1 MIRCFQVSYDN
12 YVMNLDPFWLFE
24 CWNME
29 DNGATSSRI
38 GAGILSGWPTLS
50 ASIFFYPPPNLIP

>member
-1 MIRCFQVSYDN
+1 
-12 YVMNLDPFWLFE
+12 MNLDPFWLFE